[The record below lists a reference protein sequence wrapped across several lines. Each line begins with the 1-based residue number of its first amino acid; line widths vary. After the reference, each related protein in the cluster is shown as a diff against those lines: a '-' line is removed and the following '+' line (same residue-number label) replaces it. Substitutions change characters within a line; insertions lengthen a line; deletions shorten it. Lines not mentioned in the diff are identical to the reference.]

1 MFVGLQIVRLVV
13 PNYFLLQEGVTERSD
28 LPLLEPVQI
37 NWLLCPFP
45 HYNGVVF
52 LPTSVA
58 CCGVSLK
65 THGPCVTAVGIHISQ
80 LQTLGL
86 SKTAPGSAAK
96 GLKTL
101 AALAAGR
108 CWGLWAPWGKCPE
121 SLGLTS
127 QMKVLGAQG
136 CPSALQSWILESQD
150 LSAQQLIKS
159 NTAVAASLWSL

>member
-1 MFVGLQIVRLVV
+1 MGLEIVLLVV
-13 PNYFLLQEGVTERSD
+13 PNYFLLQEGVTERRE
-28 LPLLEPVQI
+28 LPLLEAVQI

-86 SKTAPGSAAK
+86 GTRQCSK
-96 GLKTL
+96 GLENSGSPGCRSLLGTL
-101 AALAAGR
+101 GSVGQMPR
-108 CWGLWAPWGKCPE
+108 E
-121 SLGLTS
+121 SGADVPNES
-127 QMKVLGAQG
+127 LGAQG

-150 LSAQQLIKS
+150 LSAQQVIKP
-159 NTAVAASLWSL
+159 NTAVAASLWSLR